1 MTKSIRAALAL
12 AVAAL
17 GPVAC
22 SETPEQPDSAAPDAP
37 AGITVANARLMLP
50 PVAGNPGAVYFDVKN
65 EGERNMFIRAVS
77 VAGADSAEMHTPDMQ
92 LVLQVAV
99 PPGGETK
106 FEPGGQHVMAMD
118 LADTVTAGGTAEVTA
133 TFLGG
138 DKVSFPAEVRAAGD
152 QR

>member
-118 LADTVTAGGTAEVTA
+118 LADTVPAGGTAEVTA

-152 QR
+152 DR